1 MSVSTDK
8 ATLRQSMKQARA
20 ALSDAAR
27 AAAAQGLLDHVVA
40 LREMISGKLIN
51 DSAGV
56 VAGYAPLGDEVDPH
70 PLMTALRDH
79 GAQTA
84 LPVMTGK
91 EQPLIFRAWDGRAP
105 LLVGDFGVG
114 EPAATAATVTPSVI
128 LTPLLAADR
137 FGGRLGYGGGFYDR
151 TIADLK
157 QAGRHV
163 TVIGLAYRDQLV
175 DKVPADE
182 LDQRLDAVLTPDGLI
197 EIG

>member
-1 MSVSTDK
+1 
-8 ATLRQSMKQARA
+8 MKQARA

-56 VAGYAPLGDEVDPH
+56 VAGYAPLGDEIDPRL
-70 PLMTALRDH
+70 LMTVLRDS
-79 GAQTA
+79 GAQTV

-105 LLVGDFGVG
+105 LSVGDFGVG
-114 EPAATAATVTPSVI
+114 EPAATAPVLTPSVI

-151 TIADLK
+151 TIAGLK
-157 QAGRHV
+157 QAGEHV

-197 EIG
+197 DIG